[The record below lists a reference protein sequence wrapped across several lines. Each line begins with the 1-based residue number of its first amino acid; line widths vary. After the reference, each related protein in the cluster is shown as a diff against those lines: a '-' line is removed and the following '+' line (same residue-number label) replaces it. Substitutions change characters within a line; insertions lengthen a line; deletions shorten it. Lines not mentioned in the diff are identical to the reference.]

1 MLRDRC
7 QAAKLPQFAP
17 HAFRHGC
24 GVHIVQRGGDISLVQ
39 KILGHQQLA
48 TTTVY
53 LRFDSDQLR
62 GLYDRIFD

>member
-1 MLRDRC
+1 
-7 QAAKLPQFAP
+7 
-17 HAFRHGC
+17 
-24 GVHIVQRGGDISLVQ
+24 VHIVQRGGDISLVQ